1 MSRRSS
7 FRPFSPVTSSS
18 WITSAATG
26 AKRFA
31 NSSVRLAPN
40 SSSCQNTRPQA
51 GLFVYW
57 TVALTF
63 GRDASVARSAC
74 HLSYSGVPR
83 RGGASDGNPPI
94 ACGMSAIG
102 LLPAVVHPESN
113 AAASSRRANLI
124 LASRGTLQRTRV
136 LINRLTSGSTTRVM
150 KKKTTPTSEKI
161 SAVAIADTP
170 NKKQLDR
177 PVQIGDGMSSHN

>member
-1 MSRRSS
+1 MFWVIGGGPSHQVRRKPSPIPNS
-7 FRPFSPVTSSS
+7 GAAFACPAVIRSPVHPGLPGMCVWECRPS
-18 WITSAATG
+18 
-26 AKRFA
+26 
-31 NSSVRLAPN
+31 
-40 SSSCQNTRPQA
+40 PQA

-74 HLSYSGVPR
+74 HFSYSGVPR

-150 KKKTTPTSEKI
+150 KKKTTPTSENI

-170 NKKQLDR
+170 NKKQLDA
-177 PVQIGDGMSSHN
+177 QFK